1 MTLQGCYEAMG
12 GDFAD
17 VMGRLRTEER
27 ILRFLR
33 KVPEDP
39 SYDLLCASL
48 DQRNMEEA
56 FRAAHTMKGICQNLS
71 LTKLYQSSS
80 ALTELLRGRPD
91 YNDQIVQAMEQVK
104 TDYAEMAAC
113 VQQLG

>member
-1 MTLQGCYEAMG
+1 MG
-12 GDFAD
+12 GDYGD

-27 ILRFLR
+27 VLRFLR

-39 SYDLLCASL
+39 SFDLLCTSL

-56 FRAAHTMKGICQNLS
+56 FRAAHTMKGVCQNLS
-71 LTKLYQSSS
+71 LTRLYGSSS
-80 ALTELLRGRPD
+80 ALTELLRDRPA
-91 YNDQIVQAMEQVK
+91 YNAQIAQALEQVK
-104 TDYAEMAAC
+104 QDYAEMVAC